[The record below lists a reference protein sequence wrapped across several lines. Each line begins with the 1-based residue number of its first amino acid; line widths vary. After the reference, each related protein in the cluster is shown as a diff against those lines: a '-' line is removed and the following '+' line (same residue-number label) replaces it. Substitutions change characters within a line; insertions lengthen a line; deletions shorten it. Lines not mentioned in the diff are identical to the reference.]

1 VFLVCRWDVWGLTGR
16 GKTVSHVKV
25 PLTFGTVGATSG
37 SDFRSGRPCDSM
49 PVIEESRWVFLVC
62 RWDVWGLTGRG
73 KTVSHV
79 KVPLT
84 FGTVGATSGSDFRSG
99 RPCDSMPVI
108 EESRW
113 VFLVCRWDVW
123 GLTGRGKTV
132 SHVKVPLTFG
142 TVGAT
147 SGSDFRSGRP
157 CDSMPVI
164 EESRWVFLVC
174 RWDVWGLTG
183 RGKTVSHVK
192 VPLTFGTVG
201 ATSGSDFRSGRP
213 CDSMPVIEESRWV
226 FLVCRWD
233 VWGLTGRGKTVSHVK
248 VPLTFGTVGA
258 TSGSDFRSGRP
269 CDSMPV
275 IEESRWVFLVCRWDV
290 WGLTGRGKTVSH
302 VKVPLTFGTVGATS
316 GSDFRSGRPC
326 DSMPVIEESRWVF
339 FPVSGVD
346 QGLRY
351 RFFLRKLFF
360 MFFGL
365 PYVVWAG
372 CGLGGVDGRSFE

>member
-1 VFLVCRWDVWGLTGR
+1 VPVQTVKVTKSAWHLQFTNKSPTSFCNCRNSPGDLYTRTPVKVRRGKLSPSQNYALFPHLRLSPLTDIRIRDVWGLTGS

-62 RWDVWGLTGRG
+62 RWDVWGLTGSG

-123 GLTGRGKTV
+123 GLTG
-132 SHVKVPLTFG
+132 S
-142 TVGAT
+142 
-147 SGSDFRSGRP
+147 
-157 CDSMPVI
+157 
-164 EESRWVFLVC
+164 
-174 RWDVWGLTG
+174 
-183 RGKTVSHVK
+183 
-192 VPLTFGTVG
+192 
-201 ATSGSDFRSGRP
+201 
-213 CDSMPVIEESRWV
+213 
-226 FLVCRWD
+226 
-233 VWGLTGRGKTVSHVK
+233 
-248 VPLTFGTVGA
+248 
-258 TSGSDFRSGRP
+258 
-269 CDSMPV
+269 
-275 IEESRWVFLVCRWDV
+275 
-290 WGLTGRGKTVSH
+290 GKTVSH

-339 FPVSGVD
+339 FSVSGVD
-346 QGLRY
+346 QGLRDTG
-351 RFFLRKLFF
+351 FFCANCFLCFLAYHT
-360 MFFGL
+360 L
-365 PYVVWAG
+365 
-372 CGLGGVDGRSFE
+372 CGLGEGWAVLMDVWI